1 MRRLVLVRH
10 DVNFDFIGR
19 RTLFFIV
26 SAILLLGSVATIAF
40 KGLEF
45 GIDFRGGIM
54 MDIRTKEAGDI
65 AAMRAKLGGLDLGD
79 VGIQEFGGKTDF
91 LINLPQQPGGDAA
104 QQIAVNK
111 VKEALGAGIEYR
123 RTEVV
128 GPKVGRELLIGGV
141 IATVLAVL
149 AITAY
154 VWFRFEWPFAVAAVL
169 ALLHDTLTT
178 VGLFSLLG
186 LEFNLTILAAV
197 LTIAGYSINDTVVIF
212 DRVRE
217 NLRKYKT
224 MPMEELLNRSN
235 NETLARTV
243 MTVGTLFLTVVAL
256 LFLGGETLRG
266 FSNAMV
272 WGCIIGTYS
281 SICFAVPILLY
292 FNLRAG
298 LMQDDKE
305 EGQEATAAQP

>member
-19 RTLFFIV
+19 KQIFFV
-26 SAILLLGSVATIAF
+26 LSAILILGSIAAIAF

-104 QQIAVNK
+104 QQVAVNK

-128 GPKVGRELLIGGV
+128 GPKVGRELLIGGI
-141 IATVLAVL
+141 IATVLAVF

-154 VWFRFEWPFAVAAVL
+154 VWFRFEWPFAVAAIF

-178 VGLFSLLG
+178 VGLFAIVG

-224 MPMEELLNRSN
+224 MPMPELLNRSN

-243 MTVGTLFLTVVAL
+243 MTVGTVFLTVAAL

-266 FSNAMV
+266 FSIAMI

-281 SICFAVPILLY
+281 SICFAVPALTF

-298 LMQDDKE
+298 QMAEAEEEDKE
-305 EGQEATAAQP
+305 AAAAQP

>member
-19 RTLFFIV
+19 RAMFLALSIFL
-26 SAILLLGSVATIAF
+26 ILAAAATIAV

-79 VGIQEFGGKTDF
+79 VGIQEFGGKNDF

-104 QQIAVNK
+104 QQVAVNK
-111 VKEALGAGIEYR
+111 VKEALGSGIEYR

-128 GPKVGRELLIGGV
+128 GPKVGNELLVGGIV
-141 IATVLAVL
+141 ATIIAML
-149 AITAY
+149 AISAY
-154 VWFRFEWPFAVAAVL
+154 VWFRFEWPFAVAGIL
-169 ALLHDTLTT
+169 ALIHDVVTT
-178 VGLFSLLG
+178 MGLFSLAG

-212 DRVRE
+212 DRIRE

-224 MPMEELLNRSN
+224 MPMPELLNKSN

-243 MTVGTLFLTVVAL
+243 MTAGTVFLTVVAL
-256 LFLGGETLRG
+256 LVLGGETLRG
-266 FSNAMV
+266 FSIAMV
-272 WGCIIGTYS
+272 WGSIAGVYS
-281 SICFAVPILLY
+281 SVCFAVPILLY
-292 FNLRAG
+292 FNLRTGQMAEAEEE
-298 LMQDDKE
+298 DKE
-305 EGQEATAAQP
+305 AAAAQP